1 MDHPPRTLM
10 ATTGTAISIT
20 KTAEDGRR
28 MHRGIRREAAE
39 EKIRRSP
46 PGDEEEPEEHR
57 HHHLEEMEI
66 LKRQLLSGQLDHP
79 DPVAK
84 PKLRRA
90 PAKLRNFFDF

>member
-39 EKIRRSP
+39 EKIRRSH

-66 LKRQLLSGQLDHP
+66 SLVINLD
-79 DPVAK
+79 
-84 PKLRRA
+84 RRVS
-90 PAKLRNFFDF
+90 LMVIEGS